1 MDSPRQGQQPGP
13 IIEAQPAESLQLV
26 AELAVE
32 LRDAL
37 GDVCAQVLTRGDASA
52 LRGRDLV
59 QRMGVDKSL
68 ASRIVRALNAAE
80 PALAAQLLPSA
91 EGVELVLAAAVRAGA
106 EPLAAKHAREVS
118 ARFEAAV
125 QEVPRGRVGLRAAF
139 AQASD
144 RQRATVERI
153 ARREMVRSLATLT
166 GVWAEARYTMLAF
179 APGAD
184 GWLDMA
190 QATMVAGLRRARPG
204 NTMELMT
211 LTGDDP
217 NGPPKRTR
225 LDGSR
230 LDGDPMA
237 CLIEECSSKSAD
249 SLIVELA
256 GRRYTVLLGPEE
268 PPIDHPLDFAMGVKY
283 LGFMPAREGE
293 SGRWGCVTMGSRRAT
308 ELMVADVLLAPGV
321 LEGKGPPRVV
331 YNLDTVSVPDPKRGP
346 DPNGRETLD
355 LDARF
360 ESMGQGLSRPSGTEA
375 DRFTPVCEGA
385 FKRLGWELGAY
396 RRYRLEIAF
405 PVPLTAVEIWF
416 DLGG

>member
-1 MDSPRQGQQPGP
+1 MDNPRTRHSTSP
-13 IIEAQPAESLQLV
+13 ITETKPAESLEVV
-26 AELAVE
+26 ADLAVE

-37 GDVCAQVLTRGDASA
+37 GDVCAQALTRGNAAA

-59 QRMGVDKSL
+59 QRMGLDKSL
-68 ASRIVRALNAAE
+68 ASRIVRALHADE

-106 EPLAAKHAREVS
+106 EPLAATHVREVS
-118 ARFEAAV
+118 VRFEAAV

-179 APGAD
+179 APGAE

-225 LDGSR
+225 LDGSP

-237 CLIEECSSKSAD
+237 CLMEECSSKSAD
-249 SLIVELA
+249 SLIVEMA

-268 PPIDHPLDFAMGVKY
+268 PPIDHPLDFALGVKY
-283 LGFMPAREGE
+283 LGFMPARQDKT
-293 SGRWGCVTMGSRRAT
+293 GRWGCVTMGSRRAT

-321 LEGKGPPRVV
+321 LEGNAPPRVV
-331 YNLDTVSVPDPKRGP
+331 YNLDTVSVPDPKAGP
-346 DPNGRETLD
+346 EAHGRETLD

-360 ESMGQGLSRPSGTEA
+360 EPMGEGLSRKGSAEA

-385 FKRLGWELGAY
+385 FKRLGWKLETF

-405 PVPLTAVEIWF
+405 PVPLTAVEIWI
-416 DLGG
+416 DLKG